1 MAIGQELM
9 TAPNPVARIANSFL
23 LHARYDFTAN
33 QQLILSYLV
42 TGVNPFSEKL
52 YQVDVPIKN
61 FKKLLKTDESKKWGS
76 FGERLDSIL
85 SDVVGKKVRF
95 PSGVTYDG
103 FELPNEVVWI
113 QSRKVFIDDE
123 TREPVIRFKF
133 GEDMVPFLIGLKKY
147 AQIHVVEV
155 RPLSSRFAVRL
166 FFALKAKR
174 EEERKYRNVTRVS
187 YELEDLKDLLGIQDK
202 YKGQFKDFNRYVV
215 QKCVDQINEYTSIKI
230 IDVERQKTG
239 RAVSGLTFVVID
251 QKPKHNPDM
260 SLPEAPESQLSL
272 FDMVPEDRDLNV
284 LTYAQYRAYNS
295 LVEAGLYEGIA
306 FRRIIPR
313 IKGEALDGYED
324 HFVKLALEHIRAKA
338 FEYTP
343 AVIANWW
350 INKESFDPGGDFSHV
365 WASIV
370 EKVIEYKKHQQKK
383 EPEAYRN
390 RQLAKGMSWV
400 EFCERTGIEDPGDLM
415 RE

>member
-1 MAIGQELM
+1 MAVGQELM

-215 QKCVDQINEYTSIKI
+215 QKCVNQINEYTSIKI
-230 IDVERQKTG
+230 IEVERQKK
-239 RAVSGLTFVVID
+239 VV
-251 QKPKHNPDM
+251 
-260 SLPEAPESQLSL
+260 
-272 FDMVPEDRDLNV
+272 
-284 LTYAQYRAYNS
+284 QYQ
-295 LVEAGLYEGIA
+295 V
-306 FRRIIPR
+306 
-313 IKGEALDGYED
+313 
-324 HFVKLALEHIRAKA
+324 
-338 FEYTP
+338 
-343 AVIANWW
+343 
-350 INKESFDPGGDFSHV
+350 
-365 WASIV
+365 
-370 EKVIEYKKHQQKK
+370 
-383 EPEAYRN
+383 
-390 RQLAKGMSWV
+390 
-400 EFCERTGIEDPGDLM
+400 
-415 RE
+415 